1 MKTIK
6 LVFRIRF
13 FICSMLNTISC
24 NLLRKNI
31 IMSFL
36 RMIRIRE
43 IAGRPITH
51 WISPKFIEDLPLDGD
66 ESFQQSL
73 IGIRDMLKPIF
84 IKNLNVKGMKCHFQE
99 FNLYLAMKDW
109 FSFSEPREH
118 ELSDFLFDLS
128 FEVESNLMNIKP
140 GDTCICNL
148 KTYFKFMGTF
158 RIIFGCTVD
167 SWMCRNVKSFKRF
180 KVFMKIDD
188 HNQRLRGDR
197 RRRDRDK
204 CDLEV

>member
-6 LVFRIRF
+6 IVFRIRC
-13 FICSMLNTISC
+13 FICSMLNTISS

-43 IAGRPITH
+43 IAGRPIAH

-73 IGIRDMLKPIF
+73 IGIRDMLQPIF

-99 FNLYLAMKDW
+99 LNLYLAMKDLIFFFRTTW
-109 FSFSEPREH
+109 TWTFH
-118 ELSDFLFDLS
+118 FLFDLS

-148 KTYFKFMGTF
+148 KNLFQVYGNVPNYF
-158 RIIFGCTVD
+158 
-167 SWMCRNVKSFKRF
+167 WMYGGQLDEQLRNVKSFKRF

-188 HNQRLRGDR
+188 HNQR
-197 RRRDRDK
+197 
-204 CDLEV
+204 

>member
-1 MKTIK
+1 MKTIEI
-6 LVFRIRF
+6 VFRIRF

-43 IAGRPITH
+43 IAGRPIAH

-73 IGIRDMLKPIF
+73 IGIRDMLQPIF

-99 FNLYLAMKDW
+99 FNLWQWKIW

-148 KTYFKFMGTF
+148 KKLFQLYGN
-158 RIIFGCTVD
+158 VPNYL
-167 SWMCRNVKSFKRF
+167 WMYGGQLDEQLRNVKSFKRF

-188 HNQRLRGDR
+188 HNQR
-197 RRRDRDK
+197 
-204 CDLEV
+204 